1 MAAPLEDEEEFRAL
15 TEKIARDRGF
25 ACANYKDGCLR
36 RRIAVRMRASGAA
49 DFAAYAA
56 VLDRDASEYEHLIDA
71 LTINV
76 TRLFRDAPVW
86 EAVADTVLPDRWL
99 AAPSPFQVWSAGCAS
114 GEELYTLAALV
125 HRQAERSGS
134 IGRLARCEV
143 IGSDIDRASLAA
155 AERGSY
161 PAAAFVEVPPAIRA
175 RYFSAAAPHQAVA
188 ELRALVRV
196 ERRDLMREPAP
207 GTGLQLITCR
217 NMLIYIDRVSQEPLL
232 RRFHDA
238 LAPGGF
244 LVLGKVETLLGPMRA
259 LFETV
264 DQRNRIFRRSPAA

>member
-1 MAAPLEDEEEFRAL
+1 MVASRDDEAEFRVL

-25 ACANYKDGCLR
+25 SCANYKDGCLR
-36 RRIAVRMRASGAA
+36 RRIAVRMRASGAT

-56 VLDRDASEYEHLIDA
+56 ILDRDSAEYERLLDA

-86 EAVADTVLPDRWL
+86 EAVAETVLPDRWR
-99 AAPSPFQVWSAGCAS
+99 AAPPRFQIWSAGCSS
-114 GEELYTLAALV
+114 GEELYTLAALL
-125 HRQAERSGS
+125 HRHAERTGT
-134 IGRLARCEV
+134 IGRLARAEV
-143 IGSDIDRASLAA
+143 IGSDIDRTSLSA
-155 AERGSY
+155 AERGIY
-161 PAAAFVEVPPAIRA
+161 PAEAFVEVPPAVKA
-175 RYFSAAAPHQAVA
+175 RYFSPTAPHQAVA

-196 ERRDLMREPAP
+196 ERRDLLSENAPA
-207 GTGLQLITCR
+207 TGLQLITCR

-244 LVLGKVETLLGPMRA
+244 LVLGKVETLLGPVRT

>member
-1 MAAPLEDEEEFRAL
+1 MADAPDDELAFRVL
-15 TEKIARDRGF
+15 TEKIAHDRGF
-25 ACANYKDGCLR
+25 SCANYKDGCLR

-49 DFAAYAA
+49 DFRAYAEL
-56 VLDRDASEYEHLIDA
+56 LDRDAAEYERLLDA

-86 EAVADTVLPDRWL
+86 DAVAETVLPDRWR
-99 AAPSPFQVWSAGCAS
+99 AAPARFQIWSAGCSS
-114 GEELYTLAALV
+114 GEELYTLAALL
-125 HRQAERSGS
+125 HRHAERSGTV
-134 IGRLARCEV
+134 GRLARAEV
-143 IGSDIDRASLAA
+143 IGSDIDSASLTAA
-155 AERGSY
+155 ARGIY
-161 PAAAFVEVPPAIRA
+161 PAEAFAEVPPAIKL
-175 RYFSAAAPHQAVA
+175 RYFSPNAPHAAVA

-196 ERRDLMREPAP
+196 ERRDLLTESAPA
-207 GTGLQLITCR
+207 GGLQLISCR
-217 NMLIYIDRVSQEPLL
+217 NMLIYIDRQSQEPLL

-244 LVLGKVETLLGPMRA
+244 LVLGKVETLLGPVRT